1 MQGLIQRRSATNKVE
16 KRLLLRLVSALV
28 PAKLWQTVEV
38 SIMDSLL
45 VRGKENGRERNKTG
59 KFLGK
64 SEREISNIVIYFNYR
79 HYIVHLN

>member
-16 KRLLLRLVSALV
+16 KRLLLRLVSALI

-45 VRGKENGRERNKTG
+45 VRGKENGREQNKTG

-64 SEREISNIVIYFNYR
+64 LERERERYFQYR
-79 HYIVHLN
+79 YLF